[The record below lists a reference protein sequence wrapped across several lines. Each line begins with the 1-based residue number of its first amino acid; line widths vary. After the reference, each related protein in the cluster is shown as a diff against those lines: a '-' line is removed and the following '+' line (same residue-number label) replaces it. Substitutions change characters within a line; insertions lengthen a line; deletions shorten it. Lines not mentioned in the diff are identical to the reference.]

1 MRCLIPVHQEN
12 YANNSLKRATQLC
25 DEITILYILDK
36 KMIEKVQSEASYI
49 LPSYALDNVEEFI
62 INIHRQEAEKIKK
75 SIGKEGVEMRFV
87 VGEYYE
93 SVERETLKTS
103 PDLLMCDSYLRG
115 LLNIA
120 TPIWID
126 RGGEIKECTLVIN
139 SLKRIK
145 SITHS
150 IEFARKICERLHAS
164 FYIHYAPSDSEGLA
178 ALKPLGKIVSEARG
192 ELLVFSRDA
201 TLKVPQQGCVL
212 LL

>member
-1 MRCLIPVHQEN
+1 MRCLIPIHQEN

-36 KMIEKVQSEASYI
+36 KLIEKVQSEASYI

-75 SIGKEGVEMRFV
+75 SVGKESVELRFV

-93 SVERETLKTS
+93 SVERETLRAS

-115 LLNIA
+115 LLSIG

-126 RGGEIKECTLVIN
+126 RGGKIKECTLVIN

-145 SITHS
+145 KLKKSVD
-150 IEFARKICERLHAS
+150 FLNRICERLGAEL
-164 FYIHYAPSDSEGLA
+164 YLYYPQGDEEGIA
-178 ALKPLGKIVSEARG
+178 ALSPLGTLTSELRG
-192 ELLVFSRDA
+192 ELIAVFREGFN
-201 TLKVPQQGCVL
+201 TLWKGRNIL
-212 LL
+212 IL